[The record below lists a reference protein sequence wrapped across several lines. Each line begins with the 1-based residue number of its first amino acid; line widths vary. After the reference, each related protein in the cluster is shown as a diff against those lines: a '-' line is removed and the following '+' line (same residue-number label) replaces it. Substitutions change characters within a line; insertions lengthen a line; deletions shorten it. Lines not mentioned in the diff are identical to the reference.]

1 MFGIREGIIVALV
14 VACGLFG
21 YMWRA
26 EVVAHAKLEGEV
38 EAANKAAEE
47 RAKEITDHYE
57 GVVKDV
63 SNSWYASLPGV
74 QDAAVANYVRRFGGA
89 ARLCPG
95 PSDGV
100 LPAVRPGD
108 DVPAAA
114 QGAEV
119 HAGGEQEQ
127 LAPDTA
133 AFVKVCGED
142 ARARNLTREWAL
154 RVGLEAEQ

>member
-1 MFGIREGIIVALV
+1 MFGIREYLLV
-14 VACGLFG
+14 ISVLACGLLG
-21 YMWRA
+21 YLWQM
-26 EVVAHAKLEGEV
+26 EVKAHAQLEGEIK
-38 EAANKAAEE
+38 AANKAAED

-57 GVVKDV
+57 GVVRDV

-74 QDAAVANYVRRFGGA
+74 QDAAVANYIRRFGGA
-89 ARLCPG
+89 TRLCPG

-100 LPAVRPGD
+100 LRPVREGD
-108 DVPAAA
+108 NVPAAA

-133 AFVKVCGED
+133 AFVKICGED